1 MKTHNNMK
9 RVKNAKELRENDR
22 VYWNGEVGR
31 VVFINEE
38 RNEVQ
43 IKFVNRRQTL
53 SLNVC
58 NIYFM

>member
-1 MKTHNNMK
+1 MNTMK
-9 RVKNAKELRENDR
+9 RVKSAKEVRENDR
-22 VYWNGEVGR
+22 VYWNGEFGR
-31 VVFINEE
+31 VVFVKEE

-58 NIYFM
+58 NIYRA